1 MPHREFADKI
11 ALMSPESAELG
22 TLAATGF
29 KFVLALLCAAVP
41 AGTVDLV
48 TGGRVTALALPEA
61 GDAERYG
68 IAGICLVGT
77 VAMAFVCRYL
87 YRVAVKAKDQ
97 HIQYLEDEVK
107 RLQSELRKERK

>member
-1 MPHREFADKI
+1 MPPQDFAHKI
-11 ALMSPESAELG
+11 ALMSADGSDAG
-22 TLAATGF
+22 AWAATGF
-29 KFVLALLCAAVP
+29 KFFMALLCAAVP
-41 AGTVDLV
+41 AGTVDIV

-77 VAMAFVCRYL
+77 VAMAFVCRFL

-97 HIQYLEDEVK
+97 HISYLEDEVK
-107 RLQSELRKERK
+107 RLQAELRRERK